1 MYQRA
6 LPQTKRDLG
15 EWERALW
22 FQLYAAV
29 VQVPPPPGNA
39 IHKQAIV
46 EAQGRASMGT
56 GRQQT

>member
-1 MYQRA
+1 MPQVRTDPIKIAMYQRA

-29 VQVPPPPGNA
+29 VQVSPPPWGE
-39 IHKQAIV
+39 KR
-46 EAQGRASMGT
+46 GGKR
-56 GRQQT
+56 R